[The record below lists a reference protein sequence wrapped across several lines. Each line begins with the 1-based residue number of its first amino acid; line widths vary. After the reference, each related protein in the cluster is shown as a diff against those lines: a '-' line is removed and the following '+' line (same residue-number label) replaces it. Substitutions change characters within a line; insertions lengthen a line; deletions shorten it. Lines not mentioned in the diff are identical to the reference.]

1 MTSAAGTAPAP
12 PTPPTAELHVH
23 VEGTLEAELLVAL
36 AARHG
41 VALPSDGPAV
51 LRARY
56 DAFTDL
62 QSFLDVYY
70 ANLAVLR
77 TEDDFAEL
85 ALGYLDR
92 ARAANVRHA
101 EVFFDPQTH
110 MSNGVALEAVIGGL
124 AAAFG
129 RSEQT
134 HGVSSALIL
143 CFLRDRGP
151 DAAMDTLRAA
161 LPHREHVVGV
171 GLDSAEVG
179 HPPEPFAQVYALAAA
194 EGLHRVAHAGEEGG
208 PDYVR
213 GALDA
218 LGVQRID
225 HGIRSVEDPDLVS
238 RLRDE
243 RVPLTVCPLSN
254 VRLRAV
260 DTLADHPLPRML
272 DDGLLVTVNSD
283 DPAYFGG
290 HVDVNSAALGDVL
303 GVDRGTVATLARNS
317 FAAAFVDDARRAAWT
332 AEVDAWEAAEPR
344 RSERGVGCI

>member
-1 MTSAAGTAPAP
+1 VTSVAAPPP

-36 AARHG
+36 ADRHG
-41 VALPSDGPAV
+41 VALPSHDPDV

-56 DAFTDL
+56 EAFTDL

-110 MSNGVALEAVIGGL
+110 LANGVPLEAVLGGL

-143 CFLRDRGP
+143 CFLRDLGP
-151 DAAMDTLRAA
+151 DAAMETLRAA
-161 LPHREHVVGV
+161 LPHREHFVGI

-179 HPPEPFAQVYALAAA
+179 YPPAPFAPVYALAAA

-213 GALDA
+213 QALDT
-218 LGVQRID
+218 LGVERVD
-225 HGIRSVEDPDLVS
+225 HGIRAVEDPELVR

-243 RVPLTVCPLSN
+243 QVPLTVCPLSN
-254 VRLRAV
+254 VALRAV
-260 DTLADHPLPRML
+260 DALADHPLPRML
-272 DDGLLVTVNSD
+272 DDGLRVTVNSD

-290 HVDVNSAALGDVL
+290 HVDANYAALRAVGL
-303 GVDRGTVATLARNS
+303 DRATTATLARNS

-332 AEVDAWEAAEPR
+332 AEVDAWEAAGSAR
-344 RSERGVGCI
+344 

>member
-1 MTSAAGTAPAP
+1 MASA

-36 AARHG
+36 ADRNG
-41 VALPSDGPAV
+41 VALPSRDPAV

-70 ANLAVLR
+70 ANLAVLA

-85 ALGYLDR
+85 ALGYLGR

-110 MSNGVALEAVIGGL
+110 LTNGVPLEAVIGGL

-129 RSEQT
+129 RSDET

-151 DAAMDTLRAA
+151 DAAMETLRAA
-161 LPHREHVVGV
+161 LPYREHFVGV

-179 HPPEPFAQVYALAAA
+179 YPPEPFAAVYALAAA

-213 GALDA
+213 QALDA
-218 LGVQRID
+218 LGVERVD
-225 HGIRSVEDPDLVS
+225 HGIRAVEEPELVR

-243 RVPLTVCPLSN
+243 AVPLTVCPLSN

-272 DDGLLVTVNSD
+272 DDGLRVTVNSD

-290 HVDVNSAALGDVL
+290 HVDANYAALHEVL
-303 GVDRGTVATLARNS
+303 GLGRGAVATLARNS

-332 AEVDAWEAAEPR
+332 AEVDAWEAVDPA
-344 RSERGVGCI
+344 